1 MTSTQPRPGS
11 RPFAVEVRTPARL
24 HLGMMSF
31 GVPEVRSFGGV
42 GVMID
47 RPGVL
52 LRMERADRLTARGP
66 LAERAIQFAESC
78 GRAWGLAEPPACV
91 IDVALVPRSHVG
103 LGSGT
108 QLGLAVAAGV
118 RHLFLRRPAADEP
131 RPAEERAVERERLD
145 PGERTW
151 SFDTSDA
158 IALARAAGRGRRSCV
173 GIYGFSRGG
182 LIIEGG
188 RRVARGTAQENDAT
202 RDFSPM
208 VARVRLPSAWRCVV
222 VVQRDSIGLHGE
234 AEKQAF
240 ASLPPVP
247 LEISAELARIAVMDL
262 LPAAVEGRFDE
273 FSDAVFRYGLLAGK
287 PFEQASSRLPH
298 AGSAAQL
305 VELLGELGVR
315 GAAQSSWGPAVM
327 ACCESL
333 DAAAA
338 LCERFESLGLAQQYE
353 TIIAQFDT
361 QGAVLRE
368 LLPDQARG
376 SDRP

>member
-1 MTSTQPRPGS
+1 MI
-11 RPFAVEVRTPARL
+11 
-24 HLGMMSF
+24 SF
-31 GVPEVRSFGGV
+31 GVPEIRSFGGV

-52 LRMERADRLTARGP
+52 LRIERADRLTARGP
-66 LAERAIQFAESC
+66 LAERAVQFAESC
-78 GRAWGLAEPPACV
+78 GRAWGLDGPPACA
-91 IDVALVPRSHVG
+91 IDVSLVPRSHVG

-118 RHLFLRRPAADEP
+118 RHLCTAGRGGDEPAAASEHEP
-131 RPAEERAVERERLD
+131 LE
-145 PGERTW
+145 PGDRSW
-151 SFDTSDA
+151 SFDMSDA
-158 IALARAAGRGRRSCV
+158 VGLARAVGRGRRSCV
-173 GIYGFSRGG
+173 GVYGFSRGG
-182 LIIEGG
+182 LIVEGG
-188 RRVARGTAQENDAT
+188 RRLPAAKAVENDAS

-208 VARVRLPSAWRCVV
+208 IARVRLPSAWRCVV
-222 VVQRDSIGLHGE
+222 IVQRDAVGLHGE

-247 LEISAELARIAVMDL
+247 LEVSAELSRIALMDL
-262 LPAAVEGRFDE
+262 LPAAVEGRFAE

-298 AGSAAQL
+298 AGSTAQL
-305 VELLGELGVR
+305 IELLGELGVR

-327 ACCESL
+327 ASCESL
-333 DAAAA
+333 DAAAV
-338 LCERFESLGLAQQYE
+338 LCERFESLGLANQYE

-368 LLPDQARG
+368 VAPRQERDG
-376 SDRP
+376 VRP